1 MVGNQ
6 NTVSRRGFLAGA
18 TACVT
23 ATTGCVGSIPGLGSS
38 GNQYPSEDMRYIVPF
53 SQGGG
58 TDTYARQVGPAIS
71 EEAGAGVAVENV
83 PGASSLRGTA
93 ELLNASSDGYTF
105 GAFNPPSTPISY
117 LVYDPGWNIKNLVP
131 LATYGRTPYAVFA
144 DPSLNIE
151 GMPDLISRYQNGDLN
166 QFAGLGRGGI
176 VHVAANVMRNQY
188 DLNYNQYVGYDG
200 AGPAIQAAV
209 SGEVPV
215 VATTDTAAVSAV
227 ESNDLSPV
235 AILSSQGSSVFPDA
249 PSPSDFGLTSIDY
262 IGQLTRGM
270 YLPAGTPTDVR
281 DTLSGIIE
289 SALQRDSIQN
299 WSEQT
304 GNIIEYGGPETA
316 RTALV
321 ESLNQISEQV
331 DVNSIVNSTN

>member
-1 MVGNQ
+1 MVSNR
-6 NTVSRRGFLAGA
+6 NDLSRRGFLAGA
-18 TACVT
+18 TATLT
-23 ATTGCVGSIPGLGSS
+23 ATAGCVGSLPGTGGS

-58 TDTYARQVGPAIS
+58 TDTYARQIGPALS
-71 EEAGAGVAVENV
+71 EEAGVGVAVENI
-83 PGASSLRGTA
+83 PGASSLRGTRQ
-93 ELLNASSDGYTF
+93 LLNAQPDGYTF

-117 LVYDPGWNIKNLVP
+117 LVYNPGWNIKNLVP
-131 LATYGRTPYAVFA
+131 VATYGRTPYAVFA
-144 DPSLNIE
+144 N
-151 GMPDLISRYQNGDLN
+151 PDLGIKGLPDLVSRYKSGDLT

-176 VHVAANVMRNQY
+176 VHVAANVMRKQY
-188 DLNYNQYVGYDG
+188 DLAYKKYVGYDG

-235 AILSSQGSSVFPDA
+235 AILSSQGSSVFPEA
-249 PSPSDFGLTSIDY
+249 PSPTDFGLASIDY

-281 DTLSGIIE
+281 DTLSNNIK
-289 SALQRDSIQN
+289 SVLQRKSIQN
-299 WSEQT
+299 WSKKT
-304 GNIIEYGGPETA
+304 GNVVEYGGPKRA
-316 RTALV
+316 RKALV
-321 ESLNQISEQV
+321 NSLDQISKKV
-331 DVNSIVNSTN
+331 DINSIVNK